1 GLVRGPDTFI
11 RHLLQI
17 VAQGAAGKPLEDIL
31 PGGILAQVGPQ
42 HSRENGYGS
51 ALAYAVGTQEA
62 CDPPVHRHGQAVE
75 GKAVRTISMHR
86 ILHLL
91 REVGDIDG
99 LEGAFAH
106 AYSAAHAEVLGDQ
119 RLAILKDYGLI

>member
-1 GLVRGPDTFI
+1 
-11 RHLLQI
+11 
-17 VAQGAAGKPLEDIL
+17 
-31 PGGILAQVGPQ
+31 
-42 HSRENGYGS
+42 
-51 ALAYAVGTQEA
+51 
-62 CDPPVHRHGQAVE
+62 
-75 GKAVRTISMHR
+75 MHR

-119 RLAILKDYGLI
+119 RLAILKDYGLIAGPHGGAEVLALFGAFAGLASIAVDDGNSHSTTLS